1 MITKIL
7 GSVMVISASTLAG
20 LYISNL
26 DSKRAIQLIEMKR
39 ALTILKSEISYALT
53 PLPQALLNISL
64 RTKEPVSSL
73 FLNIAKELE
82 ERNGQFGRIWE
93 RELLS
98 HEGQTYW
105 KRLDIE
111 QFMSLGSSLGYLDG
125 EMQLN
130 GIEMVISYID
140 MVTEELKVSSDKN
153 KKMYRSLG
161 VLGGILIVIVLL

>member
-1 MITKIL
+1 
-7 GSVMVISASTLAG
+7 
-20 LYISNL
+20 
-26 DSKRAIQLIEMKR
+26 
-39 ALTILKSEISYALT
+39 
-53 PLPQALLNISL
+53 
-64 RTKEPVSSL
+64 
-73 FLNIAKELE
+73 
-82 ERNGQFGRIWE
+82 
-93 RELLS
+93 
-98 HEGQTYW
+98 
-105 KRLDIE
+105 LDIE